1 MAGEKADAVRRQR
14 EKGTGSPFGKESM
27 FKKIQALFAPR
38 DLTVGSPM
46 AGITMF
52 AIPLLIGNLA
62 QQMYNTVDA
71 IVVGQYVGDA
81 ALGAVGLGGTVLNL
95 ILVLFMGIST
105 GATIVVS
112 QYFGAKDCEKL
123 SHAVGTT
130 ISLTVI
136 SGIVMS
142 VIGALLSRPLLVLLG
157 TPDTMLDLASD
168 YLVIIMIGLTGS
180 GLYNILSG
188 VMRGMGDSV
197 SPLLYLLVAC
207 GLNIVLDLMFVVC
220 FGMTTDGVAW
230 ATIIA
235 QAISA
240 VLCIRK
246 LCRMKGVLELNRAAL
261 RIDRSIMKRVVRLGV
276 PAGMTQMIFSLSN
289 ILVQS
294 LTNSLGAY
302 VVTAATAIMRV
313 DGFAMMPN
321 FTFGIAA
328 TTFTGQNVGA
338 KRMDRVKQGAKST
351 LILALGTSTVLVICI
366 LLFGHTLMRVFT
378 QTESIIELGVN
389 MMRLLAVGYIA
400 FAVTQTLQGVMRGAG
415 ETVIPMWIS
424 IVTTVGLR
432 MPVAYLWAYLTRS
445 EVNPAGDP
453 TCLYGSLLISWMIAS
468 LCSIFF
474 YIHGKWRK
482 RLADTLNTNASEGR

>member
-1 MAGEKADAVRRQR
+1 ML
-14 EKGTGSPFGKESM
+14 
-27 FKKIQALFAPR
+27 KKLQALFAPR
-38 DLTVGSPM
+38 DLT
-46 AGITMF
+46 AGNVMSGIVMF

-112 QYFGAKDCEKL
+112 QYFGAKDRERL
-123 SHAVGTT
+123 SRAVGTT
-130 ISLTVI
+130 IMLTVI

-142 VIGALLSRPLLVLLG
+142 VIGALLSRPLLMLLG
-157 TPDTMLDLASD
+157 TPDSMLDLATD

-188 VMRGMGDSV
+188 VMRGMGDSI

-207 GLNIVLDLMFVVC
+207 GLNIVLDLMFVVW

-240 VLCIRK
+240 VLCIRR
-246 LCRMKGVLELNRAAL
+246 LYRMKDVLELNRKTL
-261 RIDRSIMKRVVRLGV
+261 RMDGGITKRVVRLGV
-276 PAGMTQMIFSLSN
+276 PAGLTQMIFSLSN
-289 ILVQS
+289 ILVQA
-294 LTNSLGAY
+294 LTTSLGAY
-302 VVTAATAIMRV
+302 VVTATTAIMRV

-338 KRMDRVKQGAKST
+338 KRMDRVKQGTKAT
-351 LILALGTSTVLVICI
+351 LILALGASTVLVIGI
-366 LLFGHTLMRVFT
+366 LIFGETLMRVFT
-378 QTESIIELGVN
+378 QTESIVNLGVG
-389 MMRLLAVGYIA
+389 MMRLLAIGYIA

-424 IVTTVGLR
+424 IITTVALR
-432 MPVAYLWAYLTRS
+432 MPIAYLWAWLSRS
-445 EVNPAGDP
+445 EMYPNGDP
-453 TCLYGSLLISWMIAS
+453 VCLYGSLLIAWITAC
-468 LCSIFF
+468 LLSIFF
-474 YIHGKWRK
+474 YIRGKWRK
-482 RLADTLNTNASEGR
+482 RLAETLQTDANEGSL

>member
-1 MAGEKADAVRRQR
+1 
-14 EKGTGSPFGKESM
+14 
-27 FKKIQALFAPR
+27 
-38 DLTVGSPM
+38 M
-46 AGITMF
+46 AGIAMF

-112 QYFGAKDCEKL
+112 QYFGAKDREKL
-123 SHAVGTT
+123 SRAVGTT

-142 VIGALLSRPLLVLLG
+142 VIGALLSRPLLILLG
-157 TPDTMLDLASD
+157 TPDSMLDLATD

-197 SPLLYLLVAC
+197 SPLIYLLIAC
-207 GLNIVLDLMFVVC
+207 GLNIVLDLMFMVW

-240 VLCIRK
+240 ALCIRR
-246 LCRMKGVLELNRAAL
+246 LYRMKDVLDLDRAAL
-261 RIDRSIMKRVVRLGV
+261 CIDGPIMKRVVRLGV

-302 VVTAATAIMRV
+302 VVTATTAIMRV

-321 FTFGIAA
+321 FTFGIAV

-351 LILALGTSTVLVICI
+351 LILALATSTMLVMGI
-366 LLFGHTLMRVFT
+366 LLFGQTLMRVFT
-378 QTESIIELGVN
+378 QTQSIIDLGVG
-389 MMRLLAVGYIA
+389 MMRLLAIGYIA

-432 MPVAYLWAYLTRS
+432 MPIAYLWAYLSRS
-445 EVNPAGDP
+445 EMYPAGNP
-453 TCLYGSLLISWMIAS
+453 VCLYGSLLIAWVTAS
-468 LCSIFF
+468 LLSIFF
-474 YIHGKWRK
+474 YIRGKWRK
-482 RLADTLNTNASEGR
+482 RLAETLNNEGSL